1 MIIDARIVKR
11 LPASLMG
18 SPFELDIHLQSDSAV
33 TVILGPSGAGKTLTL
48 NCLAGFARP
57 DIGRILVQD
66 QLFFD
71 AEAKVHVPAHKR
83 RCGYIFQ
90 DHTLFPHMSVWENLK
105 FAARSMQRPRLSRLE
120 QQRTMNELLEAF
132 ELAELAQRMP
142 HQLSGGQKQRV
153 AIARALV
160 GSPRLLLLDEPARG
174 LNLQLREAFY
184 EILRRARERL
194 KAPIVIV
201 THDLEECFS
210 LAGTLYFL
218 DNGRCLQS
226 GRKEDVIARP
236 ASLEVA
242 RLLGIHVVMPAEIVY
257 LDPGRDV
264 SRIKL
269 ANQEIQTRYLPG
281 RLLGD
286 RGWLCVR
293 RADLKVLP
301 YPPQPESNQLLL
313 EWRSQTATVHG
324 VRLEFEGG
332 LSAEMRESE
341 VPDWRASRALR
352 IEFPPNAV
360 HFLAS

>member
-1 MIIDARIVKR
+1 MIDARIVKK
-11 LPASLMG
+11 LPPSRMG
-18 SPFELDIHLQSDSAV
+18 SAFELDIHLQSDSAV

-57 DIGRILVQD
+57 DKGRILVQD

-71 AEAKVHVPAHKR
+71 AEAKVHVPPHKR

-90 DHTLFPHMSVWENLK
+90 DHTLFPHMSVRENLK
-105 FAARSMQRPRLSRLE
+105 FAAQSMPRPRLSRLE
-120 QQRTMNELLEAF
+120 QQRTMNDLLEAF
-132 ELAELAQRMP
+132 ELAELVHRMP

-153 AIARALV
+153 AIARVLL

-184 EILRRARERL
+184 DILRRARERL

-201 THDLEECFS
+201 THDIEECFS
-210 LAGTLYFL
+210 LAGNLYFL
-218 DNGRCLQS
+218 ENGHCLQS

-242 RLLGIHVVMPAEIVY
+242 RLLGIHVVVPAEIVY
-257 LDPGRDV
+257 LDPGRDL
-264 SRIKL
+264 SRIRL
-269 ANQEIQTRYLPG
+269 ANQEIETRYLPG
-281 RLLGD
+281 QLRGD

-293 RADLKVLP
+293 RGDLKVLP
-301 YPPQPESNQLLL
+301 YPPEPESNQLVL
-313 EWRSQTATVHG
+313 EWRSETATVHG

-332 LSAEMRESE
+332 LSAEVRESE
-341 VPDWRASRALR
+341 LQEWRASRALR
-352 IEFPPNAV
+352 IEFPPQAV
-360 HFLAS
+360 HFLSS